1 MNKVINV
8 VGFQIAWFAAVLG
21 AAKGIFWTGPVAVL
35 AWLVIHLRLSVQPR
49 LEIQIAAVS
58 VCLGLLLDST
68 LIALDVYTPGGLIAG
83 WPVTPTWM
91 LALWVNFGTL
101 LNASLAWLKR
111 RYLLGAVLGF
121 LGGPAAYYSGHRL
134 GALTFNTP
142 LIKNMVLL
150 GISWALA
157 VPFLFYYIEALQKD
171 GRFISWF
178 PRKEKP

>member
-1 MNKVINV
+1 
-8 VGFQIAWFAAVLG
+8 
-21 AAKGIFWTGPVAVL
+21 
-35 AWLVIHLRLSVQPR
+35 
-49 LEIQIAAVS
+49 
-58 VCLGLLLDST
+58 
-68 LIALDVYTPGGLIAG
+68 
-83 WPVTPTWM
+83 M

-150 GISWALA
+150 GISWAVA
-157 VPFLFYYIEALQKD
+157 VPFLFYFVEAVEKD
-171 GRFISWF
+171 GSLLSWF

>member
-1 MNKVINV
+1 MNKIVNF
-8 VGFQIAWFAAVLG
+8 VGFQVAWFAAVFG
-21 AAKGIFWTGPVAVL
+21 AAKGIFWVGPVAVL
-35 AWLVIHLRLSVQPR
+35 VWLAIHLSSSDRPR
-49 LEIQIAAVS
+49 LEIQVAVVS
-58 VCLGLLLDST
+58 FCLGLLLDST
-68 LIALDVYTPGGLIAG
+68 LIALEVYTPRGLIKG
-83 WPVTPTWM
+83 WPVTTAWM

-150 GISWALA
+150 GISWAVA
-157 VPFLFYYIEALQKD
+157 VPFMFYFVEAVEKD
-171 GRFISWF
+171 GSLLSWF